1 MSFIERCI
9 PELSKLYTFNPE
21 DVLIDP
27 CARDG
32 SLLSLL
38 ALLTDY
44 AVGYDIEPKHD
55 ALVKHNYVLKVDYL
69 TLPEPIKP
77 IDGRLFV
84 VGKPPKHLIKEFLEK
99 SCSFADVVAFLLP
112 KDYDWIEIVP
122 INFLN
127 IKYIPMKEGN
137 FFVWHCKF

>member
-1 MSFIERCI
+1 MRFVEHCI

-38 ALLTDY
+38 SLLSDY

-55 ALVKHNYVLKVDYL
+55 ALVKHEYVLKVDYL

-77 IDGRLFV
+77 INGKLFV
-84 VGKPPKHLIKEFLEK
+84 VGKPPKKLIKEFLEK
-99 SCSFADVVAFLLP
+99 SCNFADVVAFLLP
-112 KDYDWIEIVP
+112 KDYEWEEIVP
-122 INFLN
+122 INFLT
-127 IKYIPMKEGN
+127 IQSVLLEEGIFYI
-137 FFVWHCKF
+137 WHLKF

>member
-38 ALLTDY
+38 SLLSDY
-44 AVGYDIEPKHD
+44 AVGYDIQPKYE
-55 ALVKHNYVLKVDYL
+55 YVLKVDYL

-77 IDGRLFV
+77 INGRIFV
-84 VGKPPKHLIKEFLEK
+84 VGKPPKKLIKEFLEK
-99 SCSFADVVAFLLP
+99 SCNFADVVAFLLP

-122 INFLN
+122 INFFN
-127 IKYIPMKEGN
+127 IKYIPMEEGN
-137 FFVWHCKF
+137 LYVWHCKF